1 MLAPAKFLRA
11 SRSELSHHVLAKP
24 VDHALAGER
33 DERDLARLSRFEA
46 HRGAGGDIKP
56 HAARLLAIEFQCRI
70 GLEEMVVRADL
81 NRPVPPIGD
90 RQRHRLAAGIEL
102 DLALLD
108 EHFTGDHAAVPL
120 RNVIRAS
127 GKPGLLPPPPKPRP
141 GGVWALLNLSEA
153 GKPAAGWGRGGEGGS
168 AGRNAGASIAPPP
181 PPTPPHKEEGSALS
195 ARHCL
200 GSASRLMHRD
210 HHRAVGNGPL
220 QPDLRVLPGSC
231 SSSPP

>member
-33 DERDLARLSRFEA
+33 NERDLARLSRFEA
-46 HRGAGGDIKP
+46 HRSAGGDIEP

-70 GLEEMVVRADL
+70 GLEEMIVRADL
-81 NRPVPPIGD
+81 NRPVPGIGD

-108 EHFTGDHAAVPL
+108 EHFTGNHAADPL

-127 GKPGLLPPPPKPRP
+127 GKLGLRPPPPKPRP
-141 GGVWALLNLSEA
+141 AGVWALLNLPEA
-153 GKPAAGWGRGGEGGS
+153 GKPAAGWGRV
-168 AGRNAGASIAPPP
+168 
-181 PPTPPHKEEGSALS
+181 
-195 ARHCL
+195 
-200 GSASRLMHRD
+200 GSASGGEPGIAGAHAASEGLRHPMP
-210 HHRAVGNGPL
+210 PL
-220 QPDLRVLPGSC
+220 A
-231 SSSPP
+231 